1 MRHPTGSALAWLVHP
16 ATVTATFLL
25 LVNDHLLKALW
36 PGPITGKLSDF
47 AGLMVAPPLLA
58 LARVPPPA
66 ALAVTGLGFVL
77 VKTTQT
83 GADLASQAWTLLA
96 GPSLVLA
103 DPTDLIALP
112 ALAAAWAV
120 HRRSRTEH
128 AVRQARTLVIVPV
141 ALIAVT
147 ATGQA
152 DMPQQAHTV
161 FSDGETITVLSD
173 HGYGNGPVVSRDGG
187 RTWVKP
193 APPAPAPGSVPTP
206 SGRPSPVTRS
216 CVPGDPAHCYRVVPP
231 RLAVDESRDGGR
243 TWTTVWGVSKGR
255 EELLERTVT
264 EHLGPGAW
272 QGSQAIVVHPVAGG
286 HVVVA
291 ANGSDGIAVRDAD
304 GAWRRFGF
312 SAGGFSAEGAAPL
325 DSANVNLTA
334 EYVMGSFAGLFVFLA
349 GVATARRGGLDE
361 DGPAATAYVLA
372 AVGFFVAAMGVS
384 DDGFLSPLF
393 VAAGIGCAVASLVN
407 AAIALLPAGRP
418 AWTWTC
424 LITVSALT
432 VLVICAV
439 FDGWV
444 AGTPDRYST
453 AVLISW
459 LTAITG
465 AAASVLI
472 AWKGGRRPVREE
484 GDPPEGGDRSRKGG
498 EDPAEPDPHR

>member
-1 MRHPTGSALAWLVHP
+1 
-16 ATVTATFLL
+16 
-25 LVNDHLLKALW
+25 
-36 PGPITGKLSDF
+36 
-47 AGLMVAPPLLA
+47 MVAPPLLA
-58 LARVPPPA
+58 LARVPAPA
-66 ALAVTGLGFVL
+66 ALAATGLGFTF

-147 ATGQA
+147 ATGQT
-152 DMPQQAHTV
+152 PEPPTAHAV
-161 FSDGETITVLSD
+161 FSDGEVITVLSG
-173 HGYGNGPVVSRDGG
+173 HGNGPVVSRDGG
-187 RTWVKP
+187 RTWIR
-193 APPAPAPGSVPTP
+193 PPSPTPTPESTPTP
-206 SGRPSPVTRS
+206 SDRPSWVTLS

-243 TWTTVWGVSKGR
+243 TWTTVWEISEGR
-255 EELLERTVT
+255 EELLERTAT

-272 QGSQAIVVHPVAGG
+272 KGSQAIVVHPVADG

-291 ANGSDGIAVRDAD
+291 ANGSDGIAVRDVN
-304 GAWRRFGF
+304 GGWRRFGF

-325 DSANVNLTA
+325 HAANMSLTR
-334 EYVMGSFAGLFVFLA
+334 EYVMGLFAGLFTFLA

-361 DGPAATAYVLA
+361 DDRAATAYVLA
-372 AVGFFVAAMGVS
+372 AVGFFVAAVGVS
-384 DDGFLSPLF
+384 DDGLFSPLF
-393 VAAGIGCAVASLVN
+393 VAAGLGCAVASLVN
-407 AAIALLPAGRP
+407 AVIALLPAGRP

-424 LITVSALT
+424 LIAVPTLT
-432 VLVICAV
+432 ALVICAV
-439 FDGWV
+439 FNGWV

-459 LTAITG
+459 LTVIAG
-465 AAASVLI
+465 AAASVLVG
-472 AWKGGRRPVREE
+472 WKGGRSPARE
-484 GDPPEGGDRSRKGG
+484 GWNPPEEGGDPVPERR
-498 EDPAEPDPHR
+498 